1 MGEFAKD
8 VEKILDDHAE
18 RQRSRSPL
26 DQGHT
31 ERTRTFREEFLRLR
45 GAIIQPAMAEAAR
58 SLSEKGQ
65 EASVTMEQSEVKGLV
80 KHPGDLVALIV
91 KDRGPVGRQVL
102 CYQCVTGTTDRIW
115 IWERGVRSQDQK
127 SRDPERTAS
136 LDVVSNRETVQ
147 TEILGFLKL
156 AFSD

>member
-18 RQRSRSPL
+18 RRRSRSQI

-31 ERTRTFREEFLRLR
+31 ERTRIFREEFLRLR

-91 KDRGPVGRQVL
+91 KGRGPLGRQVL
-102 CYQCVTGTTDRIW
+102 CYQCVTGTTDRIR
-115 IWERGVRSQDQK
+115 IWERGVRLQDQT
-127 SRDPERTAS
+127 SRDLERTAS

-156 AFSD
+156 AFAD

>member
-1 MGEFAKD
+1 MGEFAKA
-8 VEKILDDHAE
+8 VAKILDDHAE
-18 RQRSRSPL
+18 RQRSRSPI
-26 DQGHT
+26 DQGYA
-31 ERTRTFREEFLRLR
+31 ERTRKFREEFLRLR
-45 GAIIQPAMAEAAR
+45 GAIIQPAMAEAAH

-91 KDRGPVGRQVL
+91 KGRGVL

-115 IWERGVRSQDQK
+115 IWERGVRLQDQT

>member
-18 RQRSRSPL
+18 RRRSRSQI
-26 DQGHT
+26 DQGHA
-31 ERTRTFREEFLRLR
+31 ERARNFREEFLRLR
-45 GAIIQPAMAEAAR
+45 GAIIQPAMAEAAH

-80 KHPGDLVALIV
+80 NHPGDLVALIV
-91 KDRGPVGRQVL
+91 KGRGPLGRQVL
-102 CYQCVTGTTDRIW
+102 CYQCVTGTTDRIR
-115 IWERGVRSQDQK
+115 IWERGIRLQDQT
-127 SRDPERTAS
+127 SRDLERTAS

>member
-1 MGEFAKD
+1 MSKFAKD
-8 VEKILDDHAE
+8 VEKILDDHTE
-18 RQRSRSPL
+18 RRRSRSQT
-26 DQGHT
+26 DQGHA
-31 ERTRTFREEFLRLR
+31 ERTRKFREEFLRLR
-45 GAIIQPAMAEAAR
+45 GAIIQPAMAEAAH

-91 KDRGPVGRQVL
+91 KGRGPLGRQVL
-102 CYQCVTGTTDRIW
+102 CYQCATGTTDRIW
-115 IWERGVRSQDQK
+115 IWERGVRLQDQT
-127 SRDPERTAS
+127 SRDLERTAS